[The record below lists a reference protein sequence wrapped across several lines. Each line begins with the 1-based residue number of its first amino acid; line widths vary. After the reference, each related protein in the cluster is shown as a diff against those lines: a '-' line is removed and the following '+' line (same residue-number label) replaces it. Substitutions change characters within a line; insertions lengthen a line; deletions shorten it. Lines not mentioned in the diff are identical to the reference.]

1 MHMANHACRNTCTNN
16 FVIVSIVVFIDVSK
30 TTDKTDLT
38 NAPQRENYWK
48 HTLKTL
54 TPYSLYLRSC
64 CCCYTF
70 WLQLLVI
77 RYMINKIKANAVI
90 RVWEA
95 AIRANIIISY
105 IYCIL
110 PFLSLVL
117 FKWVVIVIVTD
128 AALKPIIAVAGNMIY
143 F

>member
-1 MHMANHACRNTCTNN
+1 MHMVNHACRNTCTIN
-16 FVIVSIVVFIDVSK
+16 FVIVSIVVFIDVSI
-30 TTDKTDLT
+30 TIDKTDLT
-38 NAPQRENYWK
+38 NAPQRENYRK
-48 HTLKTL
+48 HTLKTF

-77 RYMINKIKANAVI
+77 RYKINKIKANAVI

-95 AIRANIIISY
+95 MSRANIIILY
-105 IYCIL
+105 I
-110 PFLSLVL
+110 LSLVL
-117 FKWVVIVIVTD
+117 FKWDVIVLVTD
-128 AALKPIIAVAGNMIY
+128 AALTPIIAVVRNMIY

>member
-1 MHMANHACRNTCTNN
+1 MHMANHACRNTCMNN
-16 FVIVSIVVFIDVSK
+16 FLKVSIVVFLGVSI
-30 TTDKTDLT
+30 TIDKTDLT

-48 HTLKTL
+48 HTLKIF
-54 TPYSLYLRSC
+54 TPCSLYLRSC

-95 AIRANIIISY
+95 MIRANIIILY

-110 PFLSLVL
+110 LFLSLVL
-117 FKWVVIVIVTD
+117 FKWDVIVLVTD
-128 AALKPIIAVAGNMIY
+128 AALTPIIAVVRNMIY

>member
-1 MHMANHACRNTCTNN
+1 MHMVNHACRNTCTIN
-16 FVIVSIVVFIDVSK
+16 FVIVSIVVFIDVSI
-30 TTDKTDLT
+30 TIDKTDVT
-38 NAPQRENYWK
+38 NAPQRENYRK
-48 HTLKTL
+48 HTLKTF

-77 RYMINKIKANAVI
+77 RYKINKIKANAVI

-95 AIRANIIISY
+95 MIRANIIILY
-105 IYCIL
+105 I
-110 PFLSLVL
+110 LSLVL
-117 FKWVVIVIVTD
+117 FKWDVIVLVTD
-128 AALKPIIAVAGNMIY
+128 AALTPIIAVVRNMIY

>member
-1 MHMANHACRNTCTNN
+1 MHMVNHACRNTCTIN
-16 FVIVSIVVFIDVSK
+16 FVIVSIVVFIDVSI
-30 TTDKTDLT
+30 TIDKTDLT
-38 NAPQRENYWK
+38 NAPQRENYRK
-48 HTLKTL
+48 HTLKTF

-77 RYMINKIKANAVI
+77 RYKINKIKANAVI

-95 AIRANIIISY
+95 MIRANIIILY
-105 IYCIL
+105 I
-110 PFLSLVL
+110 LSLVL
-117 FKWVVIVIVTD
+117 FKWDVIVLVTD
-128 AALKPIIAVAGNMIY
+128 AALTPIIAVVRNMIY

>member
-1 MHMANHACRNTCTNN
+1 MHMVNHACRNTCTIN
-16 FVIVSIVVFIDVSK
+16 FVIVSIVVFIDVSV
-30 TTDKTDLT
+30 TIDKTDLT
-38 NAPQRENYWK
+38 NAPQRENYRK
-48 HTLKTL
+48 HTLKIF

-77 RYMINKIKANAVI
+77 RYKINKIKANAVI

-95 AIRANIIISY
+95 MIRANIIILY
-105 IYCIL
+105 I
-110 PFLSLVL
+110 LSLVL
-117 FKWVVIVIVTD
+117 FKWDVIVLVID
-128 AALKPIIAVAGNMIY
+128 AALTPIIAVVRNMIY